1 MSELSNSAEH
11 NFESYPPIFRR
22 RPESQTQNI
31 DTAFT
36 DAINDDVP
44 DSDPAIPVIDLQCLN
59 LDSLG
64 EACRDWG
71 LFRLVNHGIPPA
83 LLSHLQDHAS
93 KLFSLSFEF
102 KQSLF
107 SSPLSYFWG
116 TPALTPSGAAL
127 QRGPQKSISWVE
139 GFNVP
144 LGPLSQLE
152 PEDPVFASFRLLLE
166 EYGKHLARVATTIFE
181 AMVMKLNL
189 NLVEVKSNLS
199 ESTGY
204 VRIYRYPLHSMA
216 NSTWGLDA
224 HTDSSV
230 LSILSQYE
238 VGGLEV
244 LKDNK
249 WLQVKPMSNTLLV
262 NLGDMMQAISNDEY
276 KSVEHRVKLNKHR
289 ERISICYFVFPDEGS
304 VIRSSKYKPFTY
316 SDFRARVQE
325 ELKTLGFKV
334 GLRNFKLTQTS

>member
-1 MSELSNSAEH
+1 MSELSNSAEV

-22 RPESQTQNI
+22 RPESQNQNF
-31 DTAFT
+31 DTAVA
-36 DAINDDVP
+36 DAINNVDIP
-44 DSDPAIPVIDLQCLN
+44 DSDPIPVIDLQCLS

-83 LLSHLQDHAS
+83 LLSQLQDHAS

-107 SSPLSYFWG
+107 GSPLSYFWG

-127 QRGPQKSISWVE
+127 LRGPQKSISWVE

-152 PEDPVFASFRLLLE
+152 PEDPVLASFRLLLE
-166 EYGKHLARVATTIFE
+166 EYGKHLARLATTIFE

-189 NLVEVKSNLS
+189 NLEEVKSNLS

-249 WLQVKPMSNTLLV
+249 WLQVKPLSNTLLV

-276 KSVEHRVKLNKHR
+276 KSAEHRVKLNKQK

-316 SDFRARVQE
+316 TDFRARVQE

-334 GLRNFKLTQTS
+334 GLRNFKLTRAS